1 MDKREIKK
9 NKLDLEYQKNSL
21 ILNGML
27 IFLTSGV
34 FGFIASLIYLEDKY
48 KLLIGL
54 VLSSVTLIIIYVFIR
69 KVDYRMNDI
78 LGEIDRI

>member
-1 MDKREIKK
+1 MNKREIKK
-9 NKLDLEYQKNSL
+9 NKLDLEYHKNSQ

-34 FGFIASLIYLEDKY
+34 FGFIASLIYLDDKY

-54 VLSSVTLIIIYVFIR
+54 VLSSVTLIVIYTFMK
-69 KVDYRMNDI
+69 KVDKRMSEI
-78 LGEIDRI
+78 LEEVTEV